1 MWLTICMH
9 IPFPRRCTASS
20 RDWLLQF
27 AGRLGQQLPTPS
39 LPLTICRESGQ
50 RRLGAR
56 LMDGTETGWGRAWR
70 ISRLDLH
77 AFIPT
82 FPWHRTVE
90 DEGGKGQELSSQR
103 HVVERAVPGAR
114 GAAQPATQRRACA
127 KKSDGRRWP
136 RFQDG
141 IRNAWEPSFLAE
153 GFPHG
158 RRRLADAGGSRMFS
172 RRWDP
177 CVEPLGRIS
186 CFESTRGARSHGSL
200 QS

>member
-1 MWLTICMH
+1 MYAHPLSATVHCIVPGLAVAVCRPTRPTTPDTIFTPDDMSGVWTKEA
-9 IPFPRRCTASS
+9 RGLA
-20 RDWLLQF
+20 DGWD
-27 AGRLGQQLPTPS
+27 GNRLGPSVENLPPRS
-39 LPLTICRESGQ
+39 SCLHPDLPMAS
-50 RRLGAR
+50 
-56 LMDGTETGWGRAWR
+56 DGR
-70 ISRLDLH
+70 SR
-77 AFIPT
+77 
-82 FPWHRTVE
+82 
-90 DEGGKGQELSSQR
+90 GGKGQELLSQR
-103 HVVERAVPGAR
+103 HVVERAVQGAR

-158 RRRLADAGGSRMFS
+158 RRRLADAGGSRMFC

-177 CVEPLGRIS
+177 CVEPLGRIL
-186 CFESTRGARSHGSL
+186 CFESTTGARSHGSI

>member
-1 MWLTICMH
+1 MH

-27 AGRLGQQLPTPS
+27 ADRLGQQLPTPS
-39 LPLTICRESGQ
+39 LPLMICRESGQ
-50 RRLGAR
+50 RKLGGLADGWDGNRLGPSVENLPPRSSCLHPDFPMAS
-56 LMDGTETGWGRAWR
+56 DGR
-70 ISRLDLH
+70 SR
-77 AFIPT
+77 
-82 FPWHRTVE
+82 
-90 DEGGKGQELSSQR
+90 GGKGQELSSQR
-103 HVVERAVPGAR
+103 HVVERAVQGAR

-158 RRRLADAGGSRMFS
+158 RRRLADAGGSRMFC
-172 RRWDP
+172 RR
-177 CVEPLGRIS
+177 
-186 CFESTRGARSHGSL
+186 
-200 QS
+200 